1 MFNIP
6 EERNLLP
13 RQKLEMVHCIGQ
25 HGFPSQEGLLCIVT
39 DLEAFYFNLNKFL
52 SFRRRYSNRYF

>member
-6 EERNLLP
+6 EERNLVL

-25 HGFPSQEGLLCIVT
+25 DGFPSQEGLPFMVT
-39 DLEAFYFNLNKFL
+39 DLEAFDFTLNTF
-52 SFRRRYSNRYF
+52 

>member
-13 RQKLEMVHCIGQ
+13 RQKLEKVRCIGQ
-25 HGFPSQEGLLCIVT
+25 DGLPSQEGLLFMVT
-39 DLEAFYFNLNKFL
+39 DLGAFDFTLNTF
-52 SFRRRYSNRYF
+52 